1 MRIIASNAEC
11 HTCKPARIMPQHAR
25 GVTTPGHQVRGVP
38 VGHRSHT
45 GPRWSCERTGPGGHH
60 GHRDLLR
67 RARVGASGGV
77 TVPGA
82 GHLLNLDAP
91 DRFNESLLAFL
102 SR

>member
-1 MRIIASNAEC
+1 MPEGSRRRDIRCGAFLSVIVATLALAGLASA
-11 HTCKPARIMPQHAR
+11 
-25 GVTTPGHQVRGVP
+25 QVREGTTA
-38 VGHRSHT
+38 T
-45 GPRWSCERTGPGGHH
+45 G
-60 GHRDLLR
+60 DLLR
-67 RARVGASGGV
+67 RARGGTSGGV